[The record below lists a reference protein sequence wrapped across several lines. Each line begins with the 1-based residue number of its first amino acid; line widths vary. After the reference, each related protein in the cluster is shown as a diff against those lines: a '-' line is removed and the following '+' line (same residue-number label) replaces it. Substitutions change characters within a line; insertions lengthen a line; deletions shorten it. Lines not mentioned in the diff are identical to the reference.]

1 MKAILK
7 KDVASCLA
15 VHNKFLIL
23 GSHWGCH
30 PPTGCHGDL
39 SSLQASP
46 GSHHHCL
53 PGMMI
58 IIIIS
63 GKSIIL
69 LQVSVHHAGEY
80 YFSCSDDGCVVFTE
94 KSTHNFNNQHGLDR
108 PVKSIAIYLIYA
120 RANSGRR
127 FMAGVEGSSRTFS
140 A

>member
-7 KDVASCLA
+7 KDVESCLA

-53 PGMMI
+53 PGIM

-63 GKSIIL
+63 GKNIIL
-69 LQVSVHHAGEY
+69 LQVSVDRATSPALMMG
-80 YFSCSDDGCVVFTE
+80 VWWLFTE
-94 KSTHNFNNQHGLDR
+94 KNTHNFNNQHGLDR

-127 FMAGVEGSSRTFS
+127 FITGVEGSSRTFS
-140 A
+140 V